1 MQRGIAPSIM
11 CADLLHLE
19 RDIRA
24 LERAGSAY
32 FHFDVM
38 DGRFVPNFCL
48 GPDLIRAVRRI
59 SGVPADI
66 HLMVEE
72 PDRHLSLFPIREGD
86 VVSVHQ
92 EACVHLQRTLRH
104 IRELG
109 AHPAVALN
117 PGTPL
122 CMVEELL
129 PDLDMLLLMSVNP
142 GFAGQKLVPQ
152 VLDKIRRARQLLDR
166 AGRQDALI
174 ELDGNVSPENAVKMR
189 DAGADIYVA
198 GTSAV
203 FRAPGSIEEN
213 MAALRRRLEERD

>member
-11 CADLLHLE
+11 CADPLHLE

-48 GPDLIRAVRRI
+48 GPDLIRAVRQI
-59 SGVPADI
+59 SGMPADI

-142 GFAGQKLVPQ
+142 ALPGRSWCRRCWTRSAGAP
-152 VLDKIRRARQLLDR
+152 AAGP

>member
-1 MQRGIAPSIM
+1 MKMQRGIAPSIM
-11 CADLLHLE
+11 CADPLHLE

-48 GPDLIRAVRRI
+48 GPDLIRAVRQI
-59 SGVPADI
+59 SGMPADI

-142 GFAGQKLVPQ
+142 GLCRAEAGAAGAGQDPPGAPSCWTG
-152 VLDKIRRARQLLDR
+152 RAARTR
-166 AGRQDALI
+166 SSSWTA
-174 ELDGNVSPENAVKMR
+174 
-189 DAGADIYVA
+189 
-198 GTSAV
+198 TSA
-203 FRAPGSIEEN
+203 RKT
-213 MAALRRRLEERD
+213 R